1 MDKVIP
7 FPTAKERRK
16 IKARE
21 AASQKAR
28 TQQYLET
35 LSQISGTLFDTADD
49 FDVDIKDLMS
59 DLYYVVV
66 ATDLQIGRPD

>member
-7 FPTAKERRK
+7 FPPAKERRK

-21 AASQKAR
+21 AASKKAR
-28 TQQYLET
+28 TQKYLET
-35 LSQISGTLFDTADD
+35 LSQISEALFDTAND
-49 FDVDIKDLMS
+49 FDIDIKDLMS

-66 ATDLQIGRPD
+66 AMDLQIERPE